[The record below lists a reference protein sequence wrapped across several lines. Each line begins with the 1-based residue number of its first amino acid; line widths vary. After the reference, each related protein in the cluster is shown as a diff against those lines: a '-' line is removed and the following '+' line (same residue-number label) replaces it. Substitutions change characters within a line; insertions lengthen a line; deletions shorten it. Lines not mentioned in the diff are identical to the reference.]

1 MEIYKYFEGIVYKFP
16 GSYLGKSQR
25 TFYDIAMLAA
35 DVKYPDDCYFIDD
48 SIYNVFMALNCG
60 WNAVLYHNKRFHRE
74 LPAVYLEKQGEVSRI
89 AIMMPQLRFI
99 FPELFK
105 AVQENAEVMI
115 TEGEAETM
123 ISYLANAIQYFFR
136 RMGFSS

>member
-1 MEIYKYFEGIVYKFP
+1 MLKQLGLYNYFEGIVYKFPGKGTP

-74 LPAVYLEKQGEVSRI
+74 LPPIYWDKEGEVNRI
-89 AIMMPQLRFI
+89 ASMSQLQYI
-99 FPELFK
+99 FPELFTK
-105 AVQENAEVMI
+105 VVEEN
-115 TEGEAETM
+115 GE
-123 ISYLANAIQYFFR
+123 IRIPIP
-136 RMGFSS
+136 FSHHVP